1 LPLLLSLSHTIGHQ
15 LTRFG
20 AQGGKRGQL
29 GEFKFGD
36 RLSPGVSVSA
46 DRLAVTNQAIGWKG
60 AMLEPAISTAERA
73 YVEWLIEEPGAN
85 CHIMLGVTALDALPP
100 GDLCIKRSSRMFC
113 CHNSKAYPGA
123 IDWGASG
130 RRAAGDRV
138 GLLVHEGRLS
148 VYLNGERLGPGPMAG
163 DLPGPLVRFCVEM
176 GEAGSRVRVVAGAR
190 PPPGV

>member
-1 LPLLLSLSHTIGHQ
+1 MV
-15 LTRFG
+15 
-20 AQGGKRGQL
+20 QL

-46 DRLAVTNQAIGWKG
+46 DRLAVTNQAIGWKRG
-60 AMLEPAISTAERA
+60 MLEPAISTAERA
-73 YVEWLIEEPGAN
+73 YVEWLIEEPGAG
-85 CHIMLGVTALDALPP
+85 CSILLGVTALDALPP
-100 GDLCIKRSSRMFC
+100 GSLYDNPSSRMYDC
-113 CHNSKAYPGA
+113 DDSTAYPGNR
-123 IDWGASG
+123 DWGASG

-163 DLPGPLVRFCVEM
+163 DLPGPHVRFCVEM
-176 GEAGSRVRVVAGAR
+176 CLPGTWVRVVAGAR